1 MSKLLR
7 LQQTGKQRI
16 PKELAKRQ
24 GRGMGD
30 LYGTPVITLL
40 SSGTPNATDATI
52 TWTTNVV
59 ADSQV
64 FWGLT
69 TAYAGASSPIMNFTY
84 VTSHSVQITGLT
96 TATTYH
102 YKVLT
107 RTPGGVYVFSADGTF
122 ITA

>member
-1 MSKLLR
+1 MRQSVR
-7 LQQTGKQRI
+7 FRRTQRPSVSAVAGGANMNTGN
-16 PKELAKRQ
+16 
-24 GRGMGD
+24 
-30 LYGTPVITLL
+30 PVISSL
-40 SSGTPNATDATI
+40 SSGVPNANDATI
-52 TWTTNVV
+52 TWTTDVK

-69 TAYAGASSPIMNFTY
+69 TAYGGASSPIMDFVY
-84 VTSHSVQITGLT
+84 QTSHSVQITGLI

-107 RTPGGVYVFSADGTF
+107 RSPGGTYTFSSDQTF

>member
-1 MSKLLR
+1 VK
-7 LQQTGKQRI
+7 TGV
-16 PKELAKRQ
+16 LV
-24 GRGMGD
+24 
-30 LYGTPVITLL
+30 TNPVISSL

-52 TWTTNVV
+52 TWTTDIVS
-59 ADSQV
+59 DTQV

-69 TAYAGASSPIMNFTY
+69 TAYAGATSPLMNFTY
-84 VTSHSVQITGLT
+84 TTSHSMQITGLT

-107 RTPGGVYVFSADGTF
+107 RTPGGSYTFSTDQTF